1 MNEIIN
7 QLLSAGD
14 TFLPEMQLKQ
24 PGFMYSAHGSLSKNK
39 DRIQKFKETGDSR
52 FQRFGM
58 T

>member
-7 QLLSAGD
+7 KLLSAGD

-52 FQRFGM
+52 F
-58 T
+58 